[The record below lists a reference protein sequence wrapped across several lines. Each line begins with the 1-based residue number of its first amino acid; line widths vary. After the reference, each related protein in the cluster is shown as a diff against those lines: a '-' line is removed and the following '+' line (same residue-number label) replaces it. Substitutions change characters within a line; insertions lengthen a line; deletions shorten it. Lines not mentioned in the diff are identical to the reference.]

1 MRYFV
6 FIVFIAFA
14 FSASSQSVPKKLIG
28 KWQWIE
34 SSGGMAGEI
43 LNPQTEKYEMQ
54 IEFTKKGRFTEWKDQ
69 KTTASLKYMVKNGK
83 SIHSKE
89 PQPIITYIP
98 KPNSKSTLMSDSFEF
113 YGNDTLMLKT
123 ECYDCYARLFIRK
136 KK

>member
-1 MRYFV
+1 MRYCAL
-6 FIVFIAFA
+6 IAFICA
-14 FSASSQSVPKKLIG
+14 VFSLSSQSVPKKLIG

-69 KTTASLKYMVKNGK
+69 KITTCLKYVVKSGK
-83 SIHSKE
+83 SIHSKD

-113 YGNDTLMLKT
+113 YGNDTLMLKN

-136 KK
+136 K